1 MIEGPS
7 YAWLSGRRLSTS
19 RDSLS
24 LNCFL
29 STLRSQMCG
38 GPKDGE
44 RYFNE
49 EIDSAPAFTCFS
61 VSTEIL
67 ACLSFLVVKPH
78 SGDVRRYV

>member
-1 MIEGPS
+1 
-7 YAWLSGRRLSTS
+7 
-19 RDSLS
+19 
-24 LNCFL
+24 
-29 STLRSQMCG
+29 MCG

-49 EIDSAPAFTCFS
+49 EIDSGLAFTCFS